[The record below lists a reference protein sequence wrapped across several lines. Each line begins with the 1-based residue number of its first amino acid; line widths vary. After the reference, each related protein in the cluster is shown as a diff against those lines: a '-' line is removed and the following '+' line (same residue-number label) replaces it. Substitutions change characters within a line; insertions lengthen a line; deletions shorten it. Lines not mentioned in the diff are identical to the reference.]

1 MQSSGYGR
9 WAVGMLAAL
18 GLHMMPVSADA
29 QARYPDRTIQMIVP
43 YAAGGTTDLAGRIV
57 AKELGERLGQS
68 VVVENRVGASG
79 SLGVGQALRSPPDGY
94 SMAVSGVSPT
104 MLQHLLGRNLPYD
117 PLKDLKAVGYLG
129 SSGMVFITRKDSNF
143 KTLRQ
148 VIDAAKAKSGAITF
162 GSAGVTSPGHLAA
175 EYLSSMASI
184 KMTHVPYA
192 GDSALMVD
200 LMSGR
205 LDIASVGIASVF
217 PMLENGDVLGLGLT
231 SRERLPTL
239 PNLPTVA
246 EAAGLPTYEAD
257 IWNLLVLPASTPTE
271 IVNKLNTTV
280 SQMMSEK
287 KVQASLLSLGFTGR
301 PMSLTEI
308 ESFIT
313 VERDKWGRVL
323 REANIRID

>member
-18 GLHMMPVSADA
+18 GLHMMAASAHA

-257 IWNLLVLPASTPTE
+257 IWNLLVLPASTPAE
-271 IVNKLNTTV
+271 IVNKLNGIMREVMAEDDTKKRMLQIGVESRAGTPEEALKRLTDDIARWTAV
-280 SQMMSEK
+280 IDKAGIEK
-287 KVQASLLSLGFTGR
+287 R
-301 PMSLTEI
+301 
-308 ESFIT
+308 
-313 VERDKWGRVL
+313 
-323 REANIRID
+323 